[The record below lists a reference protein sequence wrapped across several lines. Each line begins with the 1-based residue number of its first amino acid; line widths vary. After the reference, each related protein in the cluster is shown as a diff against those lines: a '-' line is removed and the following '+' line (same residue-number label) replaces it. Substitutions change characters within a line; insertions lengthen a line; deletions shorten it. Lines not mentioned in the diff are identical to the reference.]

1 MTYYIEPNFT
11 EFDEWFDKNIDQ
23 KDLLNYKDEKKF
35 SNSIHEK
42 FYFLSKNNLIIGS
55 SNKLIELN

>member
-23 KDLLNYKDEKKF
+23 KDLSNYKDEKKF

-42 FYFLSKNNLIIGS
+42 F
-55 SNKLIELN
+55 